1 MMPET
6 FQKMQEI
13 QKKRQRKFV
22 TILIIIAIAMAIA
35 MYFSQV
41 KRQRL
46 MWGDDDNIVEEVE
59 K

>member
-6 FQKMQEI
+6 FQKMQEL

-22 TILIIIAIAMAIA
+22 TILIVIAIAMAIA
-35 MYFSQV
+35 MYFSQESHQ
-41 KRQRL
+41 KL
-46 MWGDDDNIVEEVE
+46 MWGENYVVEEVE